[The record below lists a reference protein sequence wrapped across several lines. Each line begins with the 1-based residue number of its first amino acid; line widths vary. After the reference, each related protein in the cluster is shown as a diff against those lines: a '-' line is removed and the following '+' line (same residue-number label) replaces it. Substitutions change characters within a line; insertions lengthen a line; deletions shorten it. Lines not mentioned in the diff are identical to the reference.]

1 MNPLDPFNLFYDV
14 EVEYIGQPYQT
25 FLDPH
30 NQQPGDSVVDYR
42 YFEQYKN
49 QLVVINFASEHWN
62 NFDHWVCEW
71 LDRAGINFLILT
83 HDYEKHQKH
92 PRIFYYPYWY
102 YLAREFCL
110 RNVPTNINT
119 ERNYF
124 LGCLNGNAR
133 THRIANYL
141 KLKKQSYWD
150 KVCIS
155 FYNSPASR
163 ADEFKLTA
171 EELDEWKMLQ
181 PTLPNK
187 SWTISSLT
195 SQRVYDDL
203 NMPHLIDSYLHL
215 VTETTV
221 LPRVFISEKTWKPVA
236 TAVPFVVW
244 GNPGTVSFLKS
255 QGVDTYDDVI
265 DHKYY
270 DSENDS
276 RLRLNKLHKV
286 INDLVLQGVDKIYN
300 QLSDRVIDNQT
311 KYFQGN
317 FGQNYHN
324 IVVDAIK
331 KYS

>member
-1 MNPLDPFNLFYDV
+1 MNPLDPFNPFNEV
-14 EVEYIGQPYQT
+14 EVEYIWQPHQT
-25 FLDPH
+25 FIDPH
-30 NQQPGDSVVDYR
+30 NQKPGDSVIDYR

-62 NFDHWVCEW
+62 NFEHWVCEW
-71 LDRAGINFLILT
+71 LDRAGINFLMLT
-83 HDYEKHQKH
+83 HDYAKHQKH
-92 PRIFYYPYWY
+92 PRMFYYPHWY
-102 YLAREFCL
+102 QLSRKFWVSSSDYISANKRK
-110 RNVPTNINT
+110 
-119 ERNYF
+119 NYY
-124 LGCLNGNAR
+124 LGCLNGSAR
-133 THRIANYL
+133 PHRIANFL
-141 KLKKQSYWD
+141 KLKKQTYWD
-150 KVCIS
+150 NTCIS
-155 FYNSPASR
+155 FHNESVYRPDDFILTD
-163 ADEFKLTA
+163 DEQA
-171 EELDEWKMLQ
+171 EWKILQ

-195 SQRVYDDL
+195 RAYDDL
-203 NMPHLIDSYLHL
+203 NAPHLIDSYLHL